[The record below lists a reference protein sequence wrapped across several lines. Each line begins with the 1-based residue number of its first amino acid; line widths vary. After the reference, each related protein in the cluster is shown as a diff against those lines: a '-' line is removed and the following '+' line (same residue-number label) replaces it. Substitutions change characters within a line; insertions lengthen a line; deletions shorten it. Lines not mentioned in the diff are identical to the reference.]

1 MFRKIILYALLFT
14 ATYYILEFAIL
25 QMIYLSALDNF
36 AKVSYTLDYSYF
48 NLNETTKMIQQ
59 YLYYG
64 CVIFFVLL
72 LINEIAFKKFL
83 SRYQKKNYSK
93 LLTEWQRKRGT
104 VRLQFDKQGKITR
117 NTLEIFVETK
127 LLPITKAQNKLADH
141 FHLPETQKWNTI
153 KEFEVDGHKQFITG
167 GVPVIAYRRYFLFG
181 KYNRVYLL
189 PGNVHNL
196 FFGSTGRGKSFTF
209 VLAMI
214 FFRIY
219 AGENMVIHDIK
230 GELLAYTRK
239 AAEDAGYHVIVIDWT
254 DPSCGEGWNPLAYP
268 YEKWKEAVNK
278 TETKDYHD
286 ADVSEAVELVLDMA
300 KTISYQEDAKDP
312 FWHEGAGDMI
322 AGAALLLFESGIDEY
337 VNFTSVRYI
346 YQLGM
351 QKRGSSTYL
360 QDYLNKYR
368 SVEDESVL
376 KMDTFLSAE
385 GLTRSSLK
393 SVFQNKISLL
403 TATDAIKQMTA
414 KSTFTFDQVFKN
426 KTAVY
431 IVSHD
436 EKTTYYPLVAMFFK
450 QLYEAGIKITRDNPK
465 DNKLSIP
472 MTWIIDEFARLPEI
486 KDIEAMY
493 TAARSRGLSINA
505 FVQSP
510 EQLMDRYE
518 KNGAAI
524 IEDNSTHVLY
534 LNSKHDGAAEKFE
547 QMAGSELVYDAKEKD
562 YKERP
567 VITKERLKQFEK
579 GRSLLTSTE
588 WNPYIVKLPPFNEYV
603 FATQP
608 DWSKHKI
615 EKDKLQY
622 FNIKETVDQSMK
634 NKVSNKGTGTVNFK
648 QLMKKE
654 EEWMDDLVSSE
665 QEK

>member
-1 MFRKIILYALLFT
+1 MFRKTIKYGVLCLCLYFILKFMLLQLVYLMQYADPHNITYTFDYRYLSLT
-14 ATYYILEFAIL
+14 ADNIFYLKCLQYGCFAIFCFF
-25 QMIYLSALDNF
+25 I
-36 AKVSYTLDYSYF
+36 
-48 NLNETTKMIQQ
+48 LNEI
-59 YLYYG
+59 
-64 CVIFFVLL
+64 I
-72 LINEIAFKKFL
+72 FKKAL

-117 NTLEIFVETK
+117 HTLEIFVETK
-127 LLPITKAQNKLADH
+127 LLPITRAQNRFADH
-141 FHLPETQKWNTI
+141 FHLPDTKKWNTI

-351 QKRGSSTYL
+351 QKRGSSSYL

-368 SVEDESVL
+368 SVEDDSVL

-414 KSTFTFDQVFKN
+414 KSTFTFDQVFNK

-431 IVSHD
+431 IISHD

-465 DNKLSIP
+465 DNKLAIP

-486 KDIEAMY
+486 KDIESMY

-518 KNGAAI
+518 RFGAAI
-524 IEDNSTHVLY
+524 IEDNSTNVFY
-534 LNSKHDGAAEKFE
+534 LNSKHDAAAEKFE
-547 QMAGSELVYDAKEKD
+547 QMAGSELVYDTKEKD

-603 FATQP
+603 FATEP
-608 DWSKHKI
+608 DWTKYKI

-622 FNIKETVDQSMK
+622 FNIKAELDQHMK
-634 NKVSNKGTGTVNFK
+634 NKVTKKGTGTVNFK
-648 QLMKKE
+648 QLKQTGKE
-654 EEWMDDLVSSE
+654 KHDFN
-665 QEK
+665 